1 MNLEIGSTLGDYQII
16 GILGAGGMGRVYKVR
31 NIISDRIEAMKVLL
45 PDLAT
50 APELAD
56 RFMRE
61 IKVQASLEHPNIA
74 SLHTAVRV
82 DNQLLMLME
91 YLEGVTLEQR
101 LQQGRIP
108 VPEAVDYVRQ
118 VLAALDYAH
127 QRGIVH
133 RDIKPANMMVVSGT
147 VKLMDFGIAK
157 AAGDQRLTMTGTT
170 MGSLYYMSPEQIK
183 GASDLDARADLYS
196 VGVSLYEMVT
206 GKRPFDGDSQFA
218 IMSAHLET
226 NPVPPVTIDPS
237 LPEPLNDLILMS
249 VEKDPN
255 QRFQTAAAFRNALGG
270 FAAPVSVPTATLAA
284 PPPPAAAAVA
294 APAPAPPPPENYHL
308 VEPTQP
314 APPRSKRGLWMAL
327 GAVAAVLAVVGV
339 IQFAPWKSTKAAPEP
354 AATTPATPATQQ
366 ASPQPAPAQQP
377 PAQPAATE
385 PAPAE
390 HPVQNAGQPA
400 PVKPLSQKTAPPVV
414 AKQTH
419 PAAPRSTEPP
429 VTASPATAP
438 AQAAPQPPVVTAPPQ
453 AQPSAPAA
461 PSRAELQDAREHLM
475 MLGTRAAGVRTTLQ
489 TLQRQQAASGLN
501 LRGDMQEAANLMNS
515 YLEGANSALNAGDLP
530 AARSFADKAERQLEK
545 LEKFLNR

>member
-31 NIISDRIEAMKVLL
+31 NLISDRIEAMKVLL

-82 DNQLLMLME
+82 ENQLLMLME

-108 VPEAVDYVRQ
+108 VAEAVDYVRQ

-127 QRGIVH
+127 QRGVIH

-196 VGVSLYEMVT
+196 VGVSLYELVT

-218 IMSAHLET
+218 IMSAHLEK

-270 FAAPVSVPTATLAA
+270 FAAAGSAPTATLAV
-284 PPPPAAAAVA
+284 PPPPVA
-294 APAPAPPPPENYHL
+294 APAPPPPENYHL

-314 APPRSKRGLWMAL
+314 APPRGKRGLWMAL
-327 GAVAAVLAVVGV
+327 GAVAAVLAVVAV
-339 IQFAPWKSTKAAPEP
+339 VQFAPWKSTKAAPEP
-354 AATTPATPATQQ
+354 AVTAPATPATQQ
-366 ASPQPAPAQQP
+366 APPQPAPAQQQPAQLP
-377 PAQPAATE
+377 PAQQPAAEPTVQKAGKAAPVRLPAHE
-385 PAPAE
+385 PAP
-390 HPVQNAGQPA
+390 PV
-400 PVKPLSQKTAPPVV
+400 T
-414 AKQTH
+414 KQAH
-419 PAAPRSTEPP
+419 QMVPRSTEPP
-429 VTASPATAP
+429 VTASPAA
-438 AQAAPQPPVVTAPPQ
+438 VTAPPQ
-453 AQPSAPAA
+453 APASQPAAPAG